1 MTDNKPSVHHAGEL
15 ATWDTFAGLIS
26 CKVLEVHTKRM
37 EFTIP
42 EHTIAYVGTVKI
54 QVTATGN
61 HVYRQGEVITADAR
75 DVWPRNGWKHS
86 RRGPSYVI
94 VQPYIW
100 E

>member
-15 ATWDTFAGLIS
+15 ATYDCFGGLIS
-26 CKVLEVHTKRM
+26 CKVLDL
-37 EFTIP
+37 FTHHWTGVQYANIL
-42 EHTIAYVGTVKI
+42 I
-54 QVTATGN
+54 TATDN
-61 HVYRQGEVITADAR
+61 KMYRRGEVITANTR
-75 DVWPRNGWKHS
+75 LVYPRNGWKRS